1 MMPAIVRLPRADS
14 AALQVWLGRTAAI
27 TAFLLALLLGDRL
40 AVLAWDSVPVPQLPS
55 PQGGA
60 SVETVV
66 GERPSEGV
74 AYQRIA
80 GWHLFGKVAKAPPPP
95 PEVPKEVPEEV
106 PATQLRL
113 SLRGVFHYPDV
124 DRQRAII
131 ASPDGKEDVYTVG
144 DALPGGATLEDI
156 GAQRVVL
163 SRQGR
168 LEALSFPEDGL
179 AGALGS
185 RSQGFGAPSAETTT
199 LIDAVSMAQRYRET
213 MQSDPT
219 ALADIAQVQPYIEAG
234 NFRGFRLRP
243 GRQPNLLR
251 QLGLRPGDVVTSVDG
266 VPLDSMAQAME
277 SMTSMVESDQV
288 DVTILRNGRQIPYT
302 FRLN

>member
-1 MMPAIVRLPRADS
+1 MLPAIARLPRADS
-14 AALQVWLGRTAAI
+14 AALQVWLGRAA
-27 TAFLLALLLGDRL
+27 ALAALLLALLLGDRL
-40 AVLAWDSVPVPQLPS
+40 AALVWDLVPVPQAPS
-55 PQGGA
+55 PQSGTGVA
-60 SVETVV
+60 TTPGVA
-66 GERPSEGV
+66 PSEGV

-80 GWHLFGKVAKAPPPP
+80 GWHLFGEVAKAPPPP
-95 PEVPKEVPEEV
+95 PEVPNEVPDEV

-124 DRQRAII
+124 PRQRAII
-131 ASPDGKEDVYTVG
+131 ASPDGKEDVYSVG

-168 LEALSFPEDGL
+168 LEALSFPEDAL
-179 AGALGS
+179 AGSMGG
-185 RSQGFGAPSAETTT
+185 RSPVVSAPSAETTT
-199 LIDAVSMAQRYRET
+199 LIDAAGLAERYRES
-213 MQSDPT
+213 MQNDPT

-251 QLGLRPGDVVTSVDG
+251 QLGLRPGDVVNSVDG
-266 VPLDSMAQAME
+266 VPLDSMAQAMQ
-277 SMTSMVESDQV
+277 SMTTLVESDQV
-288 DVTILRNGRQIPYT
+288 DVTILRDGREIPYT